1 MRNGK
6 TAWNTRLPKRSKAG
20 LSEGMIAIL
29 LIIVGLVIA
38 VFVFMFATGFLGSA
52 AVSPKAAIQQF
63 DITVSP
69 GGDRAVVTLVIKN
82 TGNVRI
88 TDATPTLVG
97 VTGVT
102 LDPEGEGD
110 TTADP
115 GRTIVFS
122 RTITSGNPFEIGR
135 QYIVRVTI
143 TYANGATEVLTAQA
157 TAHP

>member
-1 MRNGK
+1 MDRK
-6 TAWNTRLPKRSKAG
+6 ATWNTRVPKRSKAG

-29 LIIVGLVIA
+29 LVIVGLVIA
-38 VFVFMFATGFLGSA
+38 IFVFVFATGFLGSA

-88 TDATPTLVG
+88 TDVTPTLVG
-97 VTGVT
+97 VTGVP
-102 LDPEGEGD
+102 LDPEGD

-122 RTITSGNPFEIGR
+122 QTITDDNPFEIGR

-143 TYANGATEVLTAQA
+143 TYANGATEVLTATA

>member
-69 GGDRAVVTLVIKN
+69 GGERAVVTLVIKN
-82 TGNVRI
+82 TGNVKI
-88 TDATPTLVG
+88 NSATPTLVE

-102 LDPEGEGD
+102 LDPEGEP
-110 TTADP
+110 TADP

-122 RTITSGNPFEIGR
+122 GIAAPSPFEIGK

>member
-1 MRNGK
+1 M
-6 TAWNTRLPKRSKAG
+6 
-20 LSEGMIAIL
+20 SEAVLAIL
-29 LIIVGLVIA
+29 MIVVALVIA
-38 VFVFMFATGFLGSA
+38 VFVWLFASGFVGTA
-52 AVSPKAAIQQF
+52 AVNPKAAIQQF

-82 TGNVRI
+82 TGNVKI
-88 TDATPTLVG
+88 SSATPTLVD
-97 VTGVT
+97 VTDVT
-102 LDPEGEGD
+102 LDPEGE

-122 RTITSGNPFEIGR
+122 GIAATSPFEIGK

>member
-1 MRNGK
+1 M
-6 TAWNTRLPKRSKAG
+6 PKRSKAG
-20 LSEGMIAIL
+20 LSEGMIALL
-29 LIIVGLVIA
+29 LIIIGLVIG
-38 VFVFMFATGFLGSA
+38 VFIFMYATGFLGSA

-82 TGNVRI
+82 TGNVKIDR
-88 TDATPTLVG
+88 AEPTLVD
-97 VTGVT
+97 VPVT
-102 LDPEGEGD
+102 LDPESG

-122 RTITSGNPFEIGR
+122 RTITSGNPFEIGK
-135 QYIVRVTI
+135 QYIVRVKI

>member
-1 MRNGK
+1 M
-6 TAWNTRLPKRSKAG
+6 PKRSKAG

-29 LIIVGLVIA
+29 LVIVGLVIA
-38 VFVFMFATGFLGSA
+38 IFVFVFATGFLGTA

-63 DITVSP
+63 DIIVSP

-88 TDATPTLVG
+88 TGATPTLVG

-102 LDPEGEGD
+102 LDPEGG

-115 GRTIVFS
+115 GRTMVFS
-122 RTITSGNPFEIGR
+122 KTITSGNPFEIGR

>member
-1 MRNGK
+1 MDMK
-6 TAWNTRLPKRSKAG
+6 ATWNTRLPKRSKVG
-20 LSEGMIAIL
+20 LSEGIIAIL
-29 LIIVGLVIA
+29 LVIVGLVIA
-38 VFVFMFATGFLGSA
+38 IFVFVFATGFLGSA

-82 TGNVRI
+82 TGNVKI
-88 TDATPTLVG
+88 TSATPTLLG
-97 VTGVT
+97 VSGVT
-102 LDPEGEGD
+102 LDPEGD

-115 GRTIVFS
+115 GRTMVFS
-122 RTITSGNPFEIGR
+122 GIAAPSPFEIGR

-143 TYANGATEVLTAQA
+143 EYANGATEVLTAQA

>member
-20 LSEGMIAIL
+20 LSEGMIAML

-38 VFVFMFATGFLGSA
+38 VFVFMFATGFLGTA
-52 AVSPKAAIQQF
+52 AVSPKAAVQQF

-69 GGDRAVVTLVIKN
+69 GGERAVVTLVIKN
-82 TGNVRI
+82 TGNVKI
-88 TDATPTLVG
+88 NNAVPNLIG
-97 VTGVT
+97 VTGVP
-102 LDPEGEGD
+102 LNPEGDD

-122 RTITSGNPFEIGR
+122 GIAAPSPFEIGK

>member
-1 MRNGK
+1 MDRK
-6 TAWNTRLPKRSKAG
+6 ATWNTRLPKRSKAG
-20 LSEGMIAIL
+20 LSEGIIAIL
-29 LIIVGLVIA
+29 LVIVGLVIA
-38 VFVFMFATGFLGSA
+38 IFVFVFATGFLGTA

-82 TGNVRI
+82 TGNVKI
-88 TDATPTLVG
+88 NSATPTLVG
-97 VTGVT
+97 APGVT
-102 LDPEGEGD
+102 LDPEGD

-122 RTITSGNPFEIGR
+122 GIATPSPFEIGK

-143 TYANGATEVLTAQA
+143 EYANGATEVLTAQA

>member
-1 MRNGK
+1 MDGK
-6 TAWNTRLPKRSKAG
+6 ATWNTRLPKRSKAG
-20 LSEGMIAIL
+20 LSEGIIAIL
-29 LIIVGLVIA
+29 LVIVGLVIA
-38 VFVFMFATGFLGSA
+38 IFVFVFATGFLGTA

-82 TGNVRI
+82 TGNVKI
-88 TDATPTLVG
+88 NSATPTLVG
-97 VTGVT
+97 APGVA
-102 LDPEGEGD
+102 LDPEGD
-110 TTADP
+110 TAADP

-122 RTITSGNPFEIGR
+122 GIAAPSPFEIGK

-143 TYANGATEVLTAQA
+143 EYANGATEVLTAQA

>member
-1 MRNGK
+1 MDRK
-6 TAWNTRLPKRSKAG
+6 ATWNTRLPKRSKAG
-20 LSEGMIAIL
+20 LSEGIIAIL
-29 LIIVGLVIA
+29 LVIVGLVIA
-38 VFVFMFATGFLGSA
+38 IFVFAFATGFLGSA

-88 TDATPTLVG
+88 IEAAPTLVG
-97 VTGVT
+97 VDGVT
-102 LDPEGEGD
+102 LEPEGEPI
-110 TTADP
+110 ADP

-122 RTITSGNPFEIGR
+122 QTITDNNPFEIGR

-143 TYANGATEVLTAQA
+143 TYANGATEVLTATA

>member
-1 MRNGK
+1 MDRK
-6 TAWNTRLPKRSKAG
+6 ARTRVRSKAG
-20 LSEGMIAIL
+20 MSEGVLAIL
-29 LIIVGLVIA
+29 MIVVALVIA
-38 VFVFMFATGFLGSA
+38 VVVWLFVSGFVGTA
-52 AVSPKAAIQQF
+52 AVNPKAAIQQF

-69 GGDRAVVTLVIKN
+69 GGDTAVVTLVIKN
-82 TGNVRI
+82 TGNVKI
-88 TDATPTLVG
+88 SGATPTLVD
-97 VTGVT
+97 VGVT
-102 LDPEGEGD
+102 LDPEGD

-122 RTITSGNPFEIGR
+122 KTITGGSPFEIGK

>member
-1 MRNGK
+1 M
-6 TAWNTRLPKRSKAG
+6 
-20 LSEGMIAIL
+20 SEAVLAIL
-29 LIIVGLVIA
+29 MIVVALVIA
-38 VFVFMFATGFLGSA
+38 VFVWLFASGFVGTA
-52 AVSPKAAIQQF
+52 TVNPKAAIQQF

-82 TGNVRI
+82 TGNVKI
-88 TDATPTLVG
+88 SSATPTLVD
-97 VTGVT
+97 VTEVT
-102 LDPEGEGD
+102 LDPEGE

-122 RTITSGNPFEIGR
+122 GIATPSPFEIGK

-143 TYANGATEVLTAQA
+143 TYANDATEVLTATA